1 MKHRPVLVYALRRLL
16 FLPFALLI
24 VATLAFLLVNVLPG
38 NPAGVVAGPAASDEQ
53 IKVIE
58 ERLGLDDPL
67 AERYT
72 SYLGDL
78 AGGDLGRSF
87 YTDREITTEIGRF
100 LPNTLELV
108 ALSLLVAAVLGIGL
122 GTIAAYWAGRAADR
136 TARFIVTVSQSIP
149 DFFLALLLIYLLFY
163 LLGWAPPPVG
173 RLGLLERPPPRV
185 TGALMVDSLIAG
197 QWSTFL
203 SALRHSILPV
213 LTLGFYYASYFAK
226 TTISAL
232 TPALESKQVEFA
244 RANGLSERTVLAYA
258 FRQAR
263 TPILTYGGILLAA
276 LTGGAAIVETI
287 FSWGGF
293 GEWAIDS
300 ILQLDIPAVQGF
312 IVVAGIGTLIV
323 FLVLDVIVAALD
335 PRVTYD

>member
-1 MKHRPVLVYALRRLL
+1 MINKRVLGYARRRIV
-16 FLPFALLI
+16 FLPVALLVI
-24 VATLAFLLVNVLPG
+24 ATLAFLLVNVLPG
-38 NPAGVVAGPAASDEQ
+38 NAAGIVAGPAASPEQ
-53 IKVIE
+53 IEVIE
-58 ERLGLDDPL
+58 ERLGLNDPL
-67 AERYT
+67 IERYT
-72 SYLGDL
+72 SFIGDL
-78 AGGDLGRSF
+78 VQWDLGRSF

-108 ALSLLVAAVLGIGL
+108 VMSLAVASVLGIGL
-122 GTIAAYWAGRAADR
+122 GTIAAYWSGRSADR
-136 TARFIVTVSQSIP
+136 VARLVVTISQSIP

-163 LLGWAPPPVG
+163 LLGVAPPPVG
-173 RLGLLERPPPRV
+173 RLGLVERPPDRV
-185 TGALMVDSLIAG
+185 TGALLLDSLIAG
-197 QWSTFL
+197 QWTTFR
-203 SALRHSILPV
+203 SALSHSVLPV
-213 LTLGFYYASYFAK
+213 MTLGFYYASYFAK

-232 TPALESKQVEFA
+232 GPALDSKQVEFA
-244 RANGLSERTVLAYA
+244 RANGLSERAVLAYA

-312 IVVAGIGTLIV
+312 IVVAGIGTLLIFM
-323 FLVLDVIVAALD
+323 FLDLLVAALD
-335 PRVTYD
+335 PRVKYD